1 MKFETLCFGY
11 GLIEGPRE
19 DGAGN
24 LHFSD
29 VTNGGVYRRSADGAI
44 TTVVPRRRGV
54 GGIALHASGGLVISG
69 KDVCHVREGETRV
82 LLTRESVGAIGFND
96 LFTDSAGRI
105 VVGSL
110 RSDPFGDGPRT
121 PGSLYRVE
129 LDGRVSEL
137 YGDIGLTNGIGLSPD
152 GRTIFHA
159 DTSAAAI
166 VAHDLTADG
175 KAANRRVH
183 ARVDGMPDGLAVDE
197 QGGVWVAVYG
207 GGCVMRFA
215 PDGALDRRVEVPARE
230 VTSLC
235 FGGADRRDLYVVT
248 ADNAEDKERRG
259 TVFRGRSE
267 IAGAPVGRARV

>member
-1 MKFETLCFGY
+1 MKFDTLCFGY

-29 VTNGGVYRRSADGAI
+29 VTNGGVYRRSADGTI

-82 LLTRESVGAIGFND
+82 LLTRESVGCIGFND

-110 RSDPFGDGPRT
+110 RSDPFADGPRT

-166 VAHDLTADG
+166 VAHDLKPRTA
-175 KAANRRVH
+175 R
-183 ARVDGMPDGLAVDE
+183 P
-197 QGGVWVAVYG
+197 
-207 GGCVMRFA
+207 
-215 PDGALDRRVEVPARE
+215 
-230 VTSLC
+230 
-235 FGGADRRDLYVVT
+235 
-248 ADNAEDKERRG
+248 
-259 TVFRGRSE
+259 
-267 IAGAPVGRARV
+267 

>member
-19 DGAGN
+19 DGEGN

-29 VTNGGVYRRSADGAI
+29 VTNGGVYRRSSDGTIA
-44 TTVVPRRRGV
+44 TVVPRRRGV

-69 KDVCHVREGETRV
+69 KDVCHVLDGETRV

-110 RSDPFGDGPRT
+110 RSDPLADGPRI
-121 PGSLYRVE
+121 PGSLCRIE
-129 LDGRVSEL
+129 LDATVSEL

-159 DTSAAAI
+159 DTSAAAV

-175 KAANRRVH
+175 KATNRRVH
-183 ARVDGMPDGLAVDE
+183 ARVDGMPDGLAVDA

-207 GGCVMRFA
+207 GGCVARFA
-215 PDGALDRRVEVPARE
+215 PDGSLDRRVEVPASA

-248 ADNAEDKERRG
+248 ADNKEDVERRG

-267 IAGAPVGRARV
+267 IPGVAAALARV